1 VGEWS
6 VASQSA
12 LILRDFP
19 SFREVF
25 DAGFAGCW
33 EGELAPNARSYRI
46 NILYFPPFRYES
58 GAWQRSR
65 VSVRIVSPI
74 IGLDPRGTGDR
85 PPHIYIDD
93 DGLGFRLCLY
103 DPWEDDWR
111 SANSIADTIIPWAA
125 EWLFWFEA
133 WLLTGVWSGG
143 DASHEK
149 RDSQC
154 PTNCPSSPALPAQF
168 RAAVSHRIGR
178 ETGTSVS
185 FPLMAAASEGFSL
198 PQYSRISRQHSARE
212 HASPTISISPPAL
225 RLAGSLPWG

>member
-1 VGEWS
+1 
-6 VASQSA
+6 

-46 NILYFPPFRYES
+46 SILYFPFFGYEC
-58 GAWQRSR
+58 GAIQRSR
-65 VSVRIVSPI
+65 ISVRVVSPI

-93 DGLGFRLCLY
+93 DRLGFSLCLY
-103 DPWEDDWR
+103 DPWEDDWG
-111 SANSIADTIIPWAA
+111 SPNSIPETIIPWAA

-149 RDSQC
+149 RDFQC
-154 PTNCPSSPALPAQF
+154 PTNCPSSPAPLAQF
-168 RAAVSHRIGR
+168 RAAVSRRIGR
-178 ETGTSVS
+178 EIGTSVS
-185 FPLMAAASEGFSL
+185 FLLMAAASGGFSL
-198 PQYSRISRQHSARE
+198 LQYSRISRQLSARE
-212 HASPTISISPPAL
+212 RPSPTISISPPAL
-225 RLAGSLPWG
+225 RPAGSSPWD